1 MAIQFSTAVRNAML
15 DVTES
20 VPGTSAVLRIYTG
33 SPPANP
39 AAAASGTLLVSMNL
53 PSNWMADAASGSK
66 ALAGSWTGT
75 ASAAGTAG
83 HYRIWDSTVTTCHEQ
98 GTVTAQVQLT
108 TNALTAANGNVLNF
122 ASTTGVVVG
131 MNVSGTGVPTGATV
145 VAVGGT
151 TVTLSATSTAG
162 VSNGATITFGG
173 DITLDNTSIASA
185 QSVTINTKT
194 LTAPNA

>member
-15 DVTES
+15 DSLETVA
-20 VPGTSAVLRIYTG
+20 GASAVLRIYTG

-39 AAAASGTLLVSMNL
+39 AAAATGTQLVSMNL

-66 ALAGSWTGT
+66 GLAGSWTGT
-75 ASAAGTAG
+75 GSAAGTAG
-83 HYRIWDSTVTTCHEQ
+83 YYRIWDSGVTTCHEQ
-98 GTVTAQVQLT
+98 GTVTQQVQLT

-122 ASTTGVVVG
+122 SSTTGVVVG

-151 TVTLSATSTAG
+151 TVTLSMTSTAG

-173 DITLDNTSIASA
+173 DLTLDNVSIANG
-185 QSVTINTKT
+185 QTVTINTKT